1 MTIFPKSGKWLM
13 MVNQTGNG
21 VKRHRPSSPV
31 LNVNI
36 SKQLIS
42 VLIRDSNDTIDV
54 SLIFTD
60 PGIRQ
65 LGKLGIIIA
74 KMPNVQRL
82 SISGTHLTGN
92 TIRLVPIISPSF
104 LIAKDLIILGSTLG
118 IDLLVQHGLF
128 TNVRQNR
135 PVIIKAT
142 LTAPETFNA
151 LLIGMIIAGNH
162 DANNKTMLHKRL
174 HEIAMNIGSQRISGG
189 ITKRGSTF
197 SGRTLL
203 DDLIDINGD
212 TIAAKILRTL
222 KTSIRRSDA
231 KMGFQDLNIT
241 STATSITLVKL
252 LDLEGSTQ
260 LIDGGNRNSIIKLR
274 PEVSRIT
281 GNTIINGRIQIAI
294 TSTRKPIR
302 TTERILMD
310 RTSMIA
316 SLKIAITTRDINIVR
331 IIKQILRNRLI
342 HRYNRRITKLGG
354 LDRHIRAFL
363 RSRKTASEVIMVLA
377 GLKWE
382 TAFGNIR
389 NISSGIDAL
398 HGGIVNRNIER
409 IRQVL
414 ISEPLIHD
422 ERIRSERQSV
432 NRQILDASRNA
443 HVIGNRTNRPTRSWG
458 RQLRDLIF
466 SLRDPSR
473 FRVFA
478 IELLPVFPGKTVRN
492 KEEISVQINIIHQR
506 G

>member
-13 MVNQTGNG
+13 MVNQAGDG

-31 LNVNI
+31 LDVNI

-42 VLIRDSNDTIDV
+42 VLIRNSDNTIDV
-54 SLIFTD
+54 SLILTD

-65 LGKLGIIIA
+65 LRKLGIIVA

-82 SISGTHLTGN
+82 SISGAHLTGN
-92 TIRLVPIISPSF
+92 TIRLVPIISPGF
-104 LIAKDLIILGSTLG
+104 LITKDLIILGSTLG

-128 TNVRQNR
+128 TNVRQDR

-142 LTAPETFNA
+142 LTAPEAFNT

-162 DANNKTMLHKRL
+162 DANDKTMLHKRL
-174 HEIAMNIGSQRISGG
+174 HEIAMNIGSQRISSS
-189 ITKRGSTF
+189 IAKRSSAFGS
-197 SGRTLL
+197 RTLL
-203 DDLIDINGD
+203 DNLVDIDGD
-212 TIAAKILRTL
+212 TITTKILRPL
-222 KTSIRRSDA
+222 ETSIRRSDA
-231 KMGFQDLNIT
+231 KMRLQDLNIT
-241 STATSITLVKL
+241 STATSITLIKL
-252 LDLEGSTQ
+252 LDLKSSSQ
-260 LIDGGNRNSIIKLR
+260 LIDSSNGDSVIKLS

-281 GNTIINGRIQIAI
+281 SNTIINGRIQTTT
-294 TSTRKPIR
+294 TSIRKPIR

-398 HGGIVNRNIER
+398 HGGVVNRNIER

-432 NRQILDASRNA
+432 NRQILDASRNT

-466 SLRDPSR
+466 SLRDPGGFSI
-473 FRVFA
+473 FTV
-478 IELLPVFPGKTVRN
+478 ELLPVFPSQTIRN
-492 KEEISVQINIIHQR
+492 EEEISVQIDIVHQR
-506 G
+506 S